1 MTTRVCGIKIKR
13 MAKAKLPEDIL
24 EFFRKHGARGGKIG
38 GSAGGKK
45 AAAGM
50 TQAQRTERA
59 KKAVAAREAKRNGEK
74 GRGG

>member
-1 MTTRVCGIKIKR
+1 MIRR
-13 MAKAKLPEDIL
+13 MAKMKLPEDVL
-24 EFFRKHGARGGKIG
+24 KLFRKHGARGGKIG

-59 KKAVAAREAKRNGEK
+59 KKAVAAREAKRNREK
-74 GRGG
+74 RPGV